1 MHVALASFPPILA
14 LPSSSKEIW
23 DARPAPVLALL
34 CSAQVAGKIPLHVTL
49 CPGCPQGCVPTH
61 QEHPQG
67 HGPLR
72 GWGHLRS
79 RGDNDT
85 AHPVEATVSQVQ
97 ALSSELHLPAL
108 EVLLV
113 EDNDLGVQGKGWMRT
128 GMLREGRLVLCDPA
142 CLSPLLHASPGLSK
156 PSCRFSHLVPTH
168 AELGSVHGHAQHR
181 LSTGRFPPRAAP
193 APRWPHPGFAAGGAH
208 PGGKELLLQVLCLH
222 CGLLSLE
229 RCHRSSLASLAPQ
242 QGALLQ
248 WHADLASLWQFS
260 AGPVTPSVLSTSPQ
274 DPCMQGVTRGS
285 RWQQPTLTSQPR
297 GEHFQSLWSP
307 TSCPGQRTFRLLTFR
322 LFLLQNS
329 GPAVRETEQGR
340 HHPHLHTPSFL
351 LEQSPPAP
359 EVLPLSLSPE
369 RVPARG

>member
-1 MHVALASFPPILA
+1 MALASFPPILA

-156 PSCRFSHLVPTH
+156 PSCRFSHLVPAH
-168 AELGSVHGHAQHR
+168 AELGSVHGHALHR
-181 LSTGRFPPRAAP
+181 LSTGRFPQQL
-193 APRWPHPGFAAGGAH
+193 
-208 PGGKELLLQVLCLH
+208 LLLQDGLILVL
-222 CGLLSLE
+222 LLVVPTLVGRSCFS
-229 RCHRSSLASLAPQ
+229 RCSVCTVA
-242 QGALLQ
+242 
-248 WHADLASLWQFS
+248 FS
-260 AGPVTPSVLSTSPQ
+260 AWN
-274 DPCMQGVTRGS
+274 GVTRALLHPLPPSKGPCYS
-285 RWQQPTLTSQPR
+285 GMLTWHHC
-297 GEHFQSLWSP
+297 G
-307 TSCPGQRTFRLLTFR
+307 
-322 LFLLQNS
+322 NS
-329 GPAVRETEQGR
+329 
-340 HHPHLHTPSFL
+340 
-351 LEQSPPAP
+351 
-359 EVLPLSLSPE
+359 VLALSPLVSLPPP
-369 RVPARG
+369 RRTPACKG